1 MTRRTPKRIIAY
13 VERRA
18 HLLGGLDDAS
28 LIRSWRHNKRGEF
41 DFERVAIALG
51 YRCDEGDQQNDH
63 RHASGG
69 NSESK
74 RADSASYWPLAA
86 CVFSDR

>member
-1 MTRRTPKRIIAY
+1 MTRRTPKRTIAF

-51 YRCDEGDQQNDH
+51 YGCDEGDRGDDCL
-63 RHASGG
+63 RAPGA